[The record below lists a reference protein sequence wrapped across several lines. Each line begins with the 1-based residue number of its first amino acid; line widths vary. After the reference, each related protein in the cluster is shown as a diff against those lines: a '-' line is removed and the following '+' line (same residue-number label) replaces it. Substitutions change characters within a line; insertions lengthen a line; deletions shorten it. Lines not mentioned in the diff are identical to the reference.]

1 MAFSLTAPRIISA
14 NVNLSTNVFCVHSH
28 ESNFTRTAHE
38 ISQYHVFVNL
48 LGQLSEGNEL

>member
-28 ESNFTRTAHE
+28 ESNFTRIAHE